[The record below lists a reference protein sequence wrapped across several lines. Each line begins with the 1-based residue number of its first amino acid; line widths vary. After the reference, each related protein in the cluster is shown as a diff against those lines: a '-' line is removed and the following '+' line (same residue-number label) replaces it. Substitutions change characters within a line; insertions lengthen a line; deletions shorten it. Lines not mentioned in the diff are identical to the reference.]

1 MDKLITTTIPLA
13 GSSGVTNR
21 KEILE
26 LKAEEK
32 NKIKV
37 NDVSNDEISG
47 IKVVFEN
54 KKGELMALRIS
65 DENYKNLQEHF
76 GSYTNYIARNDKS
89 IRLNGEANEFIAN
102 WFEKAS
108 NGFLNF
114 NTLSDNEE
122 SKTISMKF
130 GNTKGLENLK
140 LMQVV
145 KTQSGLEE
153 NANLQ
158 EKLNFALDKDINNDG
173 DVDKK
178 DVKEPT
184 MEELLHSLLKEDEMQ
199 EEEDEGEVEVKTIR
213 KRLMEDEDEDLLKKA
228 KEKGLSALSADERAR
243 LEASNPQEF
252 EKLQDKSL
260 EDLSQNL
267 SKDLQT
273 QLEAGEAL
281 FVDKRV

>member
-13 GSSGVTNR
+13 SSSGVTNR

-37 NDVSNDEISG
+37 NDVSNDRISG

-65 DENYKNLQEHF
+65 SENYKNLQEHF

-122 SKTISMKF
+122 SKTISVKF

-140 LMQVV
+140 PMQGV
-145 KTQSGLEE
+145 KSEKSGLEE

-158 EKLNFALDKDINNDG
+158 EKLNFVLDKDINQDG
-173 DVDKK
+173 DVDKT

-184 MEELLHSLLKEDEMQ
+184 MEELLRSLSEDDT
-199 EEEDEGEVEVKTIR
+199 DENETDVR
-213 KRLMEDEDEDLLKKA
+213 R
-228 KEKGLSALSADERAR
+228 
-243 LEASNPQEF
+243 N
-252 EKLQDKSL
+252 
-260 EDLSQNL
+260 
-267 SKDLQT
+267 
-273 QLEAGEAL
+273 
-281 FVDKRV
+281 

>member
-1 MDKLITTTIPLA
+1 MDKLITTTVPLA
-13 GSSGVTNR
+13 SSSGVTNR

-32 NKIKV
+32 NKVKV
-37 NDVSNDEISG
+37 NDVSNDRISG

-122 SKTISMKF
+122 SKTISVKF

-140 LMQVV
+140 LMQGV
-145 KTQSGLEE
+145 KSEKSGLEE

-158 EKLNFALDKDINNDG
+158 EKLNFALDKDINQDG

-184 MEELLHSLLKEDEMQ
+184 MEELLRSLSEDDTDENETDVSVGNVY
-199 EEEDEGEVEVKTIR
+199 EELMKT
-213 KRLMEDEDEDLLKKA
+213 EEDEDLLKKA